1 MIGPQRPPCDAAA
14 IRARPCG
21 RSGPPT
27 GAGWVLAATIL
38 GSGMAFIDGTVVN
51 VALPAIQQGLGAAAA
66 ATQWVVNVYTLM
78 LGALVLAGGAAGDRF
93 GRRRVFLLGIA
104 LFALASAGCA
114 AAPGAASL
122 VAARAAQGVGG
133 ALMVPGSLAII
144 AATFPEAERGRAI
157 GTWAGAAALT
167 TALGP
172 VLGGWLVE
180 VWSWRAVFLIN
191 LPLAA
196 AAAWLTLRHVPESRD
211 AEAPPLD
218 WIGAG
223 AATGAL
229 GALTY
234 AAVAAGESG
243 PWSLAVLVTAVIG
256 LTLAALFLRHEAR
269 AVHPMVPLELF
280 RSSTF
285 SGANAL
291 TLLLYVALSGALF
304 LLPFE
309 LIGLRGYSPAEAGAA
324 FLPFSLLMGLLSR
337 PAGGLVGR
345 FGARAPLMVGPAVAA
360 AGFALLGLSAG
371 RDWSFWWSVLPGMV
385 VLGLG
390 MTVTVAPLTTAVME
404 AAEQRHAGAAS
415 GINNAVARVAGLL
428 AVAVLGT
435 AALAVQ
441 ASALDRRLADAGV
454 APEVRAAV
462 GEARPGFAAPPPAEG
477 LTEVERNTVA
487 ASSGEAFLLAYRTM
501 MLVCAGLALGA
512 AAVAAGTIRLDPRP
526 APTAT
531 GRERPA

>member
-14 IRARPCG
+14 IRARPCAG
-21 RSGPPT
+21 ESPPA
-27 GAGWVLAATIL
+27 GAGWILAATIL

-51 VALPAIQQGLGAAAA
+51 VALPEIQQGLGASASAA
-66 ATQWVVNVYTLM
+66 QWVVNVYTLA
-78 LGALVLAGGAAGDRF
+78 LGALVLVGGAAGDRF

-104 LFALASAGCA
+104 VFALASAGCA
-114 AAPGAASL
+114 AAPGPASL

-133 ALMVPGSLAII
+133 ALMVPGSLALI
-144 AATFPEAERGRAI
+144 AATFPEAERSRAI
-157 GTWAGAAALT
+157 GTWAGAGALT
-167 TALGP
+167 TAVGP

-180 VWSWRAVFLIN
+180 AWSWRAVFLIN

-196 AAAWLTLRHVPESRD
+196 VAAWLTLRHVPESRD

-218 WIGAG
+218 WAG
-223 AATGAL
+223 AAAAALAL
-229 GALTY
+229 GAVTW
-234 AAVAAGESG
+234 AAIEAGESG
-243 PWSLAVLVTAVIG
+243 LQSAAVLVAAAVG
-256 LTLAALFLRHEAR
+256 VCAGAWFLRHEAR
-269 AVHPMVPLELF
+269 AAHPMVPLGLF

-285 SGANAL
+285 SGANLL
-291 TLLLYVALSGALF
+291 TLLLYAALTGALF

-337 PAGGLVGR
+337 ASGGLARR
-345 FGARAPLMVGPAVAA
+345 FGARGPLVGGPAVAA

-390 MTVTVAPLTTAVME
+390 MTATVAPLTTAVME
-404 AAEQRHAGAAS
+404 SADERHAGAAS

-435 AALAVQ
+435 ATLAAQ
-441 ASALDRRLADAGV
+441 ASALDRRLAETGLR
-454 APEVRAAV
+454 PEARAAV
-462 GEARPGFAAPPPAEG
+462 AAARPGFASAPDADG
-477 LTEVERNTVA
+477 LTEAERRDVVA
-487 ASSGEAFLLAYRTM
+487 ASGDAFLLAYRAA
-501 MLVCAGLALGA
+501 MLACAGLALA
-512 AAVAAGTIRLDPRP
+512 AAGVAAGTIRPDPRP
-526 APTAT
+526 ASLRAAE
-531 GRERPA
+531 GRAV